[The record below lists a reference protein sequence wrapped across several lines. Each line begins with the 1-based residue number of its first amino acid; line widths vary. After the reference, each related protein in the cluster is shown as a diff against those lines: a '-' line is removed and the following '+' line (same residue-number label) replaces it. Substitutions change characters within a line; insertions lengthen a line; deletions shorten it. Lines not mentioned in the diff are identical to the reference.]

1 MRILATTFLVVLAG
15 LATMSGAGCSE
26 GDDRH
31 QRLTVL
37 DLETGQS
44 RTVSSPDRT
53 VHAAASLPDSS
64 ALIVLEGETPGRY
77 FLAIHETTSGN
88 VRWDVSGTIEAR
100 RPLAAAASP
109 DGREVAVLRDSLTAG
124 ERRGELEFI
133 DATTGKVLRTT
144 HEWVTPLTSGF
155 TPDAGS
161 VAWTPSGRVA
171 VVSHNGGGFNDVRWF
186 DAATA
191 GAIGVEPTE
200 GSEVFALAARV
211 DDRVVVFA
219 VNHPA
224 GPPVVTLYD
233 GTAARKLDIPA
244 GGNFAVD
251 FAPEGDRLAVAADG
265 KVYLYGLTTGALT
278 EIAAAMTQ
286 GISWGANGRI
296 ALAWGAEVYSIA
308 EDGSSRRT
316 EARVSGGRTVRHPVW
331 SPDGKQLAFVVE
343 PPYRD

>member
-1 MRILATTFLVVLAG
+1 MRILATTVFVVLSA
-15 LATMSGAGCSE
+15 LAMISAAGCSE

-44 RTVSSPDRT
+44 RAASSPDRT
-53 VHAAASLPDSS
+53 VHAAAWLPDSS
-64 ALIVLEGETPGRY
+64 ALIVLEGET
-77 FLAIHETTSGN
+77 LAVHEAASGV
-88 VRWDVSGTIEAR
+88 VRWNVSGTIQSR
-100 RPLAAAASP
+100 RPLAAAASL
-109 DGREVAVLRDSLTAG
+109 DGREVAVLRDSLSAG
-124 ERRGELEFI
+124 ERRAELEFI
-133 DATTGKVLRTT
+133 DATTGKVLRAT

-161 VAWTPSGRVA
+161 IAWTPSGRVA
-171 VVSHNGGGFNDVRWF
+171 VISHNGGGFNDVRWF

-244 GGNFAVD
+244 GGDFAVD

-265 KVYLYGLTTGALT
+265 KVYLYDVTTGALT

-308 EDGSSRRT
+308 EDGSSWRT

-331 SPDGKQLAFVVE
+331 SPDGKQLAFVFE

>member
-1 MRILATTFLVVLAG
+1 MSILPATGLVVLAG
-15 LATMSGAGCSE
+15 LAMMSVAGCSE

-37 DLETGQS
+37 DLETGKS

-53 VHAAASLPDSS
+53 VHGAAWLPGSS
-64 ALIVLEGETPGRY
+64 ALIVLEGET
-77 FLAIHETTSGN
+77 LAVHEAVSGIT
-88 VRWDVSGTIEAR
+88 RWHVSGTIQSR

-109 DGREVAVLRDSLTAG
+109 DGREVAVLRDSLSAG
-124 ERRGELEFI
+124 ERRAELEFI

-144 HEWVTPLTSGF
+144 REWVTPLTSGF

-161 VAWTPSGRVA
+161 VAWTASGRVA

-211 DDRVVVFA
+211 ADRVVVFA

>member
-1 MRILATTFLVVLAG
+1 MRILATTVLVVLAV
-15 LATMSGAGCSE
+15 LATMPAAGCSE

-37 DLETGQS
+37 DLETGQL

-53 VHAAASLPDSS
+53 VHAAAWLPGST
-64 ALIVLEGETPGRY
+64 ALMVLEGGTPGGY
-77 FLAIHETTSGN
+77 FLAVHEAASGN
-88 VRWDVSGTIEAR
+88 VRWDVSGTIDSR
-100 RPLAAAASP
+100 RPLAAAAAP
-109 DGREVAVLRDSLTAG
+109 DGREVAVLRDSLSAG
-124 ERRGELEFI
+124 ERRADLEFI

-144 HEWVTPLTSGF
+144 TEWVTPLTSGA

-161 VAWTPSGRVA
+161 VAWTLSGRVA

-186 DAATA
+186 EAATA
-191 GAIGVEPTE
+191 EPLGVETTE
-200 GSEVFALAARV
+200 ASEVFALAAAV
-211 DDRVVVFA
+211 NDRVVVFA
-219 VNHPA
+219 VSHPA

-233 GTAARKLDIPA
+233 GMAARKVEVPA
-244 GGNFAVD
+244 GGNFALD
-251 FAPEGDRLAVAADG
+251 FAPEGDRLVVAADR
-265 KVYLYGLTTGALT
+265 KVYLYEFTTGALT
-278 EIAAAMTQ
+278 EIAVADTQ

-296 ALAWGAEVYSIA
+296 ALAWGTEVYSIA

-331 SPDGKQLAFVVE
+331 SPDGKRLAFVVE